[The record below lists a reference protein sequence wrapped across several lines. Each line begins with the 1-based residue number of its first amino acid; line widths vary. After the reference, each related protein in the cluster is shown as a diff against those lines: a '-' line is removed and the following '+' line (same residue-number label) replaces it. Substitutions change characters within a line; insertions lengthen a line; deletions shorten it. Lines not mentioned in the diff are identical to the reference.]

1 MKVWEN
7 VLKELWECW
16 KVCHC
21 GMIEVTEKNGYCGE
35 GQVLGRWCDELMK
48 MMMWIVENVEMEC
61 DDEIDGI
68 VDMLLEGGKK

>member
-21 GMIEVTEKNGYCGE
+21 GMIEVTEKNGYWGE

-48 MMMWIVENVEMEC
+48 MMMWIVRE
-61 DDEIDGI
+61 
-68 VDMLLEGGKK
+68 

>member
-1 MKVWEN
+1 MKVWED
-7 VLKELWECW
+7 VLKELWESW

-21 GMIEVTEKNGYCGE
+21 GMIEVNGYCGE
-35 GQVLGRWCDELMK
+35 RQVLGRWCDELMK

-68 VDMLLEGGKK
+68 VDMLVGM

>member
-1 MKVWEN
+1 MKVWED
-7 VLKELWECW
+7 VLKELWESW

-21 GMIEVTEKNGYCGE
+21 GMFEVTEKNGYCGE
-35 GQVLGRWCDELMK
+35 RQVLGRWCDELMK

-68 VDMLLEGGKK
+68 VDMLVGM